1 MRIDTMRGSLTALRG
16 LWICC
21 APRSL
26 GTLRGPGGGP
36 RQRRVSSTQ
45 RTNQNRPALGFSAG
59 VKRQGGTAVAL
70 AGRCFFG
77 LGVQSGWRRAAPALV
92 SAVLIVLLPAC
103 SDSGEDAGAPAPTT
117 GVSAA
122 GSTTPTTSPT
132 VTTTI
137 DPAADIAARYR
148 QFWEVRYEAN
158 RNPVNPTDPRF
169 AQLATGKQ
177 LDNVVTETRQRR
189 DQGLAIRRPDPT
201 ISRNRVKVLEVSNDT
216 ARLQDCSTND
226 GIVYRVATGQVLDE
240 CHCRGLRVG
249 DAMVYEKHANIIVND
264 GRASAAEVLE
274 LANEMKRRAREKF
287 GVELE
292 EEVMFLGA
300 RPKLTGFPAETR

>member
-1 MRIDTMRGSLTALRG
+1 MRIDTMRGALTALRG

-21 APRSL
+21 APRGL
-26 GTLRGPGGGP
+26 GTLRTPGGGT
-36 RQRRVSSTQ
+36 RQGRVSSTQ
-45 RTNQNRPALGFSAG
+45 RQNQVRRALDFPAG

-77 LGVQSGWRRAAPALV
+77 LGVQAGWRRAATALV
-92 SAVLIVLLPAC
+92 SAVLIILLPAC
-103 SDSGEDAGAPAPTT
+103 SDSGEGAGAPAPGTT
-117 GVSAA
+117 GVTVA
-122 GSTTPTTSPT
+122 GSSTPTTSPA

-201 ISRNRVKVLEVSNDT
+201 LSRNRVKVLEVSNDT
-216 ARLQDCSTND
+216 ARLQDCATND
-226 GIVYRVATGQVLDE
+226 GIVYRVATGQVLDDSVVTRSVE
-240 CHCRGLRVG
+240 ATMVKVDGVWRLADTRVLQ
-249 DAMVYEKHANIIVND
+249 EWK
-264 GRASAAEVLE
+264 
-274 LANEMKRRAREKF
+274 
-287 GVELE
+287 GVAGCAQSPD
-292 EEVMFLGA
+292 FS
-300 RPKLTGFPAETR
+300 